1 MAEEKVTL
9 SKVLKKLSNVAGFKD
24 LSPNQMKTRLA
35 SLSQSA
41 VKNAIKLAKFK
52 GAAALTAL
60 ELVVRLGP
68 EPTRTSQG
76 PDPLNLFGPKRKD
89 KVDKDAV
96 EAAVKEANE
105 VDTSSKLAP
114 DQSQRPVL
122 RDKKKKSED
131 KPLRPVT
138 RKDVKDLNMGGMA
151 KAKPRTGN
159 TDYRKGGMFMKNGK
173 K

>member
-41 VKNAIKLAKFK
+41 VKNAIKLAKFRG
-52 GAAALTAL
+52 GAAIAAL

-76 PDPLNLFGPKRKD
+76 ADPLNLFGPKRKD

-114 DQSQRPVL
+114 DQSQRPVI
-122 RDKKKKSED
+122 RKEEK
-131 KPLRPVT
+131 VT
-138 RKDVKDLNMGGMA
+138 RPKIRPKNLNVGGMA

-159 TDYRKGGMFMKNGK
+159 MDYRKGGMFTKSGNK
-173 K
+173 

>member
-1 MAEEKVTL
+1 MAEEKLTL
-9 SKVLKKLSNVAGFKD
+9 SKVLSKLKNVAGFENLTK
-24 LSPNQMKTRLA
+24 NQMKTRLA

-41 VKNAIKLAKFK
+41 VKNAVRLAKFK

-68 EPTRTSQG
+68 EPKRTSQG
-76 PDPLNLFGPKRKD
+76 IDPLNLFGPKRKD

-114 DQSQRPVL
+114 DQS
-122 RDKKKKSED
+122 
-131 KPLRPVT
+131 LRPVIRKEEKVT
-138 RKDVKDLNMGGMA
+138 RPKIRPKNLNVGGMA

-159 TDYRKGGMFMKNGK
+159 VDYRMGGMFMKNGK

>member
-41 VKNAIKLAKFK
+41 VKNAIKLAKFRG
-52 GAAALTAL
+52 GAAIAAL

-76 PDPLNLFGPKRKD
+76 ADPLNLFGPKRKD

-114 DQSQRPVL
+114 DQS
-122 RDKKKKSED
+122 
-131 KPLRPVT
+131 LRPVIRKEEKVT
-138 RKDVKDLNMGGMA
+138 RPKIRPKNLNVGGVA
-151 KAKPRTGN
+151 KAKPRTGKM
-159 TDYRKGGMFMKNGK
+159 DYRKGGMFMKNGK

>member
-76 PDPLNLFGPKRKD
+76 ADPLNLFGPKRKD

-114 DQSQRPVL
+114 ETSQ
-122 RDKKKKSED
+122 
-131 KPLRPVT
+131 RPVT
-138 RKDVKDLNMGGMA
+138 RKDEKVTRPKTRPKDLNMGGMA

-159 TDYRKGGMFMKNGK
+159 MDYRKGGMFMKNGK

>member
-1 MAEEKVTL
+1 
-9 SKVLKKLSNVAGFKD
+9 
-24 LSPNQMKTRLA
+24 MKTRLA

-41 VKNAIKLAKFK
+41 VKNAVRLAKFK

-68 EPTRTSQG
+68 EPKRTSQG
-76 PDPLNLFGPKRKD
+76 IDPLNLFGPKRKD

-114 DQSQRPVL
+114 DQS
-122 RDKKKKSED
+122 
-131 KPLRPVT
+131 LRPVIRKEEKVT
-138 RKDVKDLNMGGMA
+138 RPKIRPKNLNVGGMA

-159 TDYRKGGMFMKNGK
+159 MDYRKGGMFMKNGK

>member
-41 VKNAIKLAKFK
+41 VKNAIKLAKFRG
-52 GAAALTAL
+52 GAAIAALD
-60 ELVVRLGP
+60 LVVRLGP
-68 EPTRTSQG
+68 EPKRTSQG
-76 PDPLNLFGPKRKD
+76 IDPLNLFGPKRKD

-114 DQSQRPVL
+114 DQS
-122 RDKKKKSED
+122 
-131 KPLRPVT
+131 LRPVIRKEEKVT
-138 RKDVKDLNMGGMA
+138 RPKIRPKNLNVGGMA

-159 TDYRKGGMFMKNGK
+159 MDYRKGGMFMKNGK

>member
-76 PDPLNLFGPKRKD
+76 ADPLNLFGPKRKD

-114 DQSQRPVL
+114 DQS
-122 RDKKKKSED
+122 
-131 KPLRPVT
+131 LRPVI
-138 RKDVKDLNMGGMA
+138 RKDEKVTRPKIRPKNLNVGGMA

-159 TDYRKGGMFMKNGK
+159 MDYRKGGMFMKNGK

>member
-89 KVDKDAV
+89 KVDKAAV
-96 EAAVKEANE
+96 EAAVKEANK

-114 DQSQRPVL
+114 DQSQRPVT
-122 RDKKKKSED
+122 RDKKKKSEETSQ
-131 KPLRPVT
+131 RPVT
-138 RKDVKDLNMGGMA
+138 RDTAKNMMYGGMA

-159 TDYRKGGMFMKNGK
+159 TDYRKGGMFTKNGK